1 MYIPTE
7 YLSPDDFEKFANKIV
22 AKRFKKHI
30 IDFGE
35 GPDGGIDGMDNT
47 EHPTIIVQSKRYQP
61 STAPSTF
68 VKTVKNEIKKLEK
81 TVKEKNYGT
90 NFSYII
96 VTSVRLNPE
105 SRQTIRELKSAWIK
119 DEDHI
124 IDANELAAMSSDLEY
139 EAIFKEYNLINGK
152 LIDAVGQI
160 NLDQIELESRDFM
173 SYFNSD
179 YIVETSVM
187 REAYECLRE
196 NRIVFLVGHPGVGKS
211 VSSQYLGLLATK
223 WKYMP
228 AKVIRRSI
236 KDTSEIIEKF
246 QTAFADEEKSL
257 VVIFDDFLGR
267 NTLDAREEDF
277 KNIRRIAS
285 VVRQVDNLFVIF
297 NSRIE
302 ILKQGTSDHI
312 EFGKLIENYRDNK
325 ITVNLSK
332 LSDIDRARIL
342 RNNFEEVSHKI
353 IGTEKYNLVINYNKI
368 IENKYYRTIVK
379 HKNYN
384 PRLIEFIVRE
394 AQHFKKNF
402 ISDIEKMLNNPKKI
416 YDEIYRK
423 LSINEQYFLY
433 SFASFREYPIAL
445 EKVKKLFEKIVPN
458 PGTISDIYDT
468 LMDSWIRII
477 HVDDEQKIDFLNPSL
492 FDYLISRLKEDPIST
507 DKIIENSPYLKN
519 IQNLSFEDFTD
530 IISNENWEKY
540 LDYDH
545 FIGNKLLSI
554 ITANG
559 TCDEFESMIFR
570 FRGEFLTKNKGE
582 IVTYSWIDILN
593 QLYKC
598 DSDLKSVF
606 ADKLIFSPNNQML
619 FNLIVEDIDLNKL
632 EELIEIIDFILLDVY
647 NEGLDRS
654 ELIDSGEEET
664 GFNLFSN
671 LLSCL
676 ENKISEKL
684 NDGFEMEYL
693 IEQYFEEEE
702 NDPYDLV
709 YDDDG
714 VSWGDSN
721 LSVLEEIVEDYLN
734 SLVLVS
740 DTFLE
745 EIDIAFIIQNIED
758 NFYIELEDYIAD
770 ITSSK
775 DSSLEGES
783 WFENNESNLD
793 DIDEILNRPL
803 SYE

>member
-35 GPDGGIDGMDNT
+35 GPDGGIDGMDKT
-47 EHPTIIVQSKRYQP
+47 KHPTIIVQSKRYQP

-519 IQNLSFEDFTD
+519 IQNLSFEDFSD

-619 FNLIVEDIDLNKL
+619 FNSIVEDIDLNKL

-693 IEQYFEEEE
+693 IEEYFEEEE